1 MQELKIIDD
10 AYIETK
16 ESFVLKLDDISEI
29 ADSLDLSLEEIIK
42 KIYYYLQK
50 YDFVKAR
57 AYYRLYIKMNE
68 KKCIDYKLLNLING
82 KDIINIFNNE
92 KKNIVSIENISRLI
106 INFYNT
112 ISKQSELIIDDE
124 LKNIINSVEEVKT
137 CISNE
142 LKVIISNI
150 EDYSNIS
157 INEIECLENIIN
169 MYNIEMDLEK
179 INKLKRNLNL
189 QISKKELIDKQF
201 LIQILN
207 KKYDNSFFESDELNL
222 FIQRNKN
229 IRYENYNDLL
239 KDINESYLIYR
250 YNLEIKEC
258 LSSELI
264 FNLGL
269 DEYFNLPMI
278 YRDFVIKKLKDNKRV
293 YQNINELRN
302 DFYKIIGEI
311 KSYNIKAIPV

>member
-1 MQELKIIDD
+1 MQKLKIIDD
-10 AYIETK
+10 AYIESK
-16 ESFVLKLDDISEI
+16 EGFVLKLDDINEI

-42 KIYYYLQK
+42 KSYYYLQK

-57 AYYRLYIKMNE
+57 AYYRLYIKMHGE
-68 KKCIDYKLLNLING
+68 QCIAYKLLNLING
-82 KDIINIFNNE
+82 KEIINIFNNE
-92 KKNIVSIENISRLI
+92 KKNIVNIENISRLI
-106 INFYNT
+106 VNFYNT

-124 LKNIINSVEEVKT
+124 LKNIINSVEEVKS

-142 LKVIISNI
+142 LTIIISNI
-150 EDYSNIS
+150 EDYCNIS

-169 MYNIEMDLEK
+169 IYNIKIDLGK
-179 INKLKRNLNL
+179 INNLKRNLNL
-189 QISKKELIDKQF
+189 QISKKELIDKKF

-207 KKYDNSFFESDELNL
+207 EKYDNSFFESDELNL

-229 IRYENYNDLL
+229 IRYANYNDLL

-258 LSSELI
+258 LSVELL

-278 YRDFVIKKLKDNKRV
+278 YRDFVLKRLKDNKRV
-293 YQNINELRN
+293 YQNVNELKN

>member
-16 ESFVLKLDDISEI
+16 EGFVLKLDDISEI

-50 YDFVKAR
+50 CDFVKAR
-57 AYYRLYIKMNE
+57 AYYRLYIKMNGE
-68 KKCIDYKLLNLING
+68 KCIAYKLLNLING

-150 EDYSNIS
+150 ENYSNIS
-157 INEIECLENIIN
+157 INEIECLENIIDI
-169 MYNIEMDLEK
+169 YNIEIDLDK

-278 YRDFVIKKLKDNKRV
+278 YRDFVLKKLKYNKRV